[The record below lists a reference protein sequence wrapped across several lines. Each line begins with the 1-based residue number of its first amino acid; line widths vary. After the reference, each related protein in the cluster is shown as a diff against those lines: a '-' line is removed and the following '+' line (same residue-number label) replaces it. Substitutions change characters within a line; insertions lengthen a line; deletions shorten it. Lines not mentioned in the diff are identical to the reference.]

1 MNSLFSSFNKRNL
14 FLLLITAAVIHAGC
28 KKESQGTPT
37 IKAVRLDD
45 STHRDSTFTK
55 AFPGTL
61 VVIEGSGFS
70 GTTNVYFNDM
80 DAPFNVAIMSDKNI
94 IIRIPANA
102 PTKATDPNVT
112 SMLKV
117 VTTHGTANYAF
128 ELLAPAPII
137 TSVSNE
143 NALAGETITL
153 TGSNFYLVSQIVFPG
168 NIAVTQFTATPDGKQ
183 IVVTVPTGITTGA
196 PLQVVAQFGTGSS
209 LFAFDNFNS
218 PGPGFLA
225 NFENGDSHMGWQYWG
240 GNQTNDATK
249 FPNNTGYYIEIH
261 PSSAINAGDGSWYS
275 DNRAVM
281 VNSSPWVTN
290 MSDPIANYALKFEM
304 YVLSSWTSGSL
315 MITTSAQI
323 NPPSNT
329 NWSYLARYAP
339 WQSASS
345 GDAKTSGW
353 VTVSIP
359 LTTFLSTNNGSY
371 NASGSP
377 AANFTAL
384 MGGTSSA
391 IQIMLYNDGT
401 TPLPAF
407 DAAFDNVRIER
418 IQ

>member
-1 MNSLFSSFNKRNL
+1 MN
-14 FLLLITAAVIHAGC
+14 
-28 KKESQGTPT
+28 
-37 IKAVRLDD
+37 
-45 STHRDSTFTK
+45 
-55 AFPGTL
+55 
-61 VVIEGSGFS
+61 
-70 GTTNVYFNDM
+70 
-80 DAPFNVAIMSDKNI
+80 APVNVALMSDNNI

-112 SMLKV
+112 STLKV
-117 VTTHGTANYAF
+117 VTNHGTATYAF
-128 ELLAPAPII
+128 ELLAPAPVI
-137 TSVSNE
+137 TSASNE
-143 NALAGETITL
+143 NAVAGETITL
-153 TGSNFYLVSQIVFPG
+153 NGSNFYLVSQITFPG
-168 NIAVTQFTATPDGKQ
+168 NIAVTQFTATPDGKK
-183 IVVTVPTGITTGA
+183 ITVTVPAGITTAA

-209 LFAFDNFNS
+209 LFNFDNFNV
-218 PGPGFLA
+218 PGTGFLA

-240 GNQTNDATK
+240 GNQSNDATR

-281 VNSSPWVTN
+281 VSGSPWVAN

-329 NWSYLARYAP
+329 NWAYLARYAP
-339 WQSASS
+339 WQSAAS

-359 LTTFLSTNNGSY
+359 LTTFLSTNNGGY
-371 NASGSP
+371 NATGTTAP
-377 AANFTAL
+377 NFTAL
-384 MGGTSSA
+384 MGGTSSV

-401 TPLPAF
+401 TTLPAF
-407 DAAFDNVRIER
+407 DAAFDNVRIEKV
-418 IQ
+418 Q